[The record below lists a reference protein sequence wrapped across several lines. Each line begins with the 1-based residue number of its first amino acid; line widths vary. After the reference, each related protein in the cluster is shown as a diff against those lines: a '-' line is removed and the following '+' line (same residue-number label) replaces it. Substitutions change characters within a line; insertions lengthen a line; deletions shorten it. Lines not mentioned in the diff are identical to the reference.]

1 MKDRLFTF
9 LSCSVLPCL
18 SLLAQTVSPN
28 IPLHPNSFM
37 QQHEMSIA
45 IHPTNASIL
54 LSTALGIDTNASQ
67 ARIGWYYTTDGGA
80 EWNGRDTL
88 PTHDNLTQPMADE
101 TAAIDLNGNL
111 FISGFYGYPGGD
123 FMLNRSTNG
132 GMDWSRTD
140 VPTSDQVDKPHIAVD
155 INAGSPYRDYI
166 YASFT
171 GFNSSAPD
179 PVRFQRSTDGGQTFS
194 APANISGGIA
204 GSGFAFGTNLAVNG
218 DGVLYAS
225 WVGLTSG
232 GILTPGAV
240 PLGFNLS
247 TDGGA
252 SWGTAAAI
260 ATVNNIG
267 TLTKGGNTI
276 RAWSYPS
283 VAVDRSAGSR
293 RGWIYIVYSER
304 NPTTTD
310 VFLIRSTDG
319 GGNWSSRIKVNQDS
333 GGNDQWQSWMTV
345 DPATGNLYVIY
356 YDSRKFPANDSA
368 EVYVSWSIDGGY
380 TFQDVLVSD
389 VPFLPKA
396 VRHPVL
402 TNYMG
407 SYIGI
412 AALRDSVWTCWN
424 DNRTGFH
431 QAYTSRIVYSPS
443 SGPKGIFSAR
453 KVDFGIVSL
462 GSFKDTTIV
471 ITNYGDDTLK
481 ISNIVSSDPEF
492 TVRPTSMDIPPGKSF
507 TDTIRYTPSFPGTL
521 LATIVVSSNN
531 PSPDTIKVSGGDPVT
546 HVERVS
552 SEIPTAFVLS
562 QNYPNPFNPSTK
574 IGFKLQASGFTTLRI
589 FDLLG
594 REVAMLVNEEMRP
607 GTYEVMWDAA
617 RVPSGIYFYRLK
629 VGEFMESKK
638 LMLLR

>member
-1 MKDRLFTF
+1 MKNRLLT
-9 LSCSVLPCL
+9 LCCCSVLPYFCL
-18 SLLAQTVSPN
+18 WAQTVSPN
-28 IPLHPNSFM
+28 IPLHPNPFM
-37 QQHEMSIA
+37 QQHETSIT
-45 IHPTNASIL
+45 IHPTNANIV
-54 LSTALGIDTNASQ
+54 LSTALGIDTNASH

-80 EWNGRDTL
+80 EWKGRDTL
-88 PTHDNLTQPMADE
+88 PTHDNLTLPMADE

-111 FISGFYGYPGGD
+111 FISGFYGFPGGD
-123 FMLNRSTNG
+123 FVLNRSTNG
-132 GMDWSRTD
+132 GLDWGRTD
-140 VPTSDQVDKPHIAVD
+140 IPTSDQVDKPHIAID
-155 INAGSPYRDYI
+155 INPGSPYRDYI

-171 GFNSSAPD
+171 GFNTVAPD
-179 PVRFQRSTDGGQTFS
+179 PVKFQRSTDGGQTFS
-194 APANISGGIA
+194 APANISGGIS

-218 DGVLYAS
+218 EGVLYAS

-252 SWGTAAAI
+252 SWGTAVAI
-260 ATVNNIG
+260 TTVNNIG
-267 TLTKGGNTI
+267 TRTKGGNTI

-283 VAVDRSAGSR
+283 MSVDCSASPR

-304 NPTTTD
+304 NPTTSD
-310 VFLIRSTDG
+310 VFFIRSTNG
-319 GGNWSSRIKVNQDS
+319 GSSWSNRIRVNQDK
-333 GGNDQWQSWMTV
+333 GVNDQWQSWSSV

-368 EVYVSWSIDGGY
+368 EVYISWSIDGGD
-380 TFQDVLVSD
+380 TFQDVLVSG

-412 AALRDSVWTCWN
+412 AALRDTVWACWN

-431 QAYTSRIVYSPS
+431 QAYASRVVALPF
-443 SGPKGIFSAR
+443 SGPKGLFR
-453 KVDFGIVSL
+453 DVDFGPVSL
-462 GSFKDTTIV
+462 GSFKDTTFV
-471 ITNYGDDTLK
+471 MTNYGDDTLK

-492 TVRPTSMDIPPGKSF
+492 TVRLTSKDIPPGKSF
-507 TDTIRYTPSFPGTL
+507 TDTIRYTPSFSGTL
-521 LATIVVSSNN
+521 LATLIVSSNN
-531 PSPDTIKVSGGDPVT
+531 PSPDTVRISGGDPAVL
-546 HVERVS
+546 VEHVS
-552 SEIPTAFVLS
+552 SEIPKAFELL

-574 IGFKLQASGFTTLRI
+574 IGFKLQASGFTSLRI

-594 REVAMLVNEEMRP
+594 REVATLVNEELRP
-607 GTYEVMWDAA
+607 GSYEAPWDASGF
-617 RVPSGIYFYRLK
+617 PSGIYFYTLTS
-629 VGEFMESKK
+629 GEFTETKK
-638 LMLLR
+638 LVLVK